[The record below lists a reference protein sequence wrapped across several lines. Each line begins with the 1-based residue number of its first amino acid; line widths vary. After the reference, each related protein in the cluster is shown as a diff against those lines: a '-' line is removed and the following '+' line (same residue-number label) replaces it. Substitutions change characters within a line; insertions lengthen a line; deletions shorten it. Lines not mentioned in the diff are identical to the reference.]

1 MGKMDVDKLERQKTR
16 AASKKKKEERKLA
29 FGQKGDPRGGRM
41 RTHTGASISSF
52 SEMGGDQLKFGQ
64 SGLRHGRGQSISKK
78 RGSMH
83 SSKRGNGQL
92 DNLIDNVKTGR
103 TLEKDIYQRAQD
115 ANAAIEDKRA
125 AILAKVNQANKIA
138 GITAS
143 APPRPTR
150 AGRGMSLSGGKKL
163 TNASGGSNP
172 PPRPTRPSRRNKKT
186 AAQATEAKPQGA
198 DEVKVDAFLNR
209 LQGM

>member
-1 MGKMDVDKLERQKTR
+1 MDVDKLERQKTR
-16 AASKKKKEERKLA
+16 AVSKKKREERKLA
-29 FGQKGDPRGGRM
+29 FGQKGDPRAGRV

-52 SEMGGDQLKFGQ
+52 SEAMGGQ
-64 SGLRHGRGQSISKK
+64 SNLRHNRGQSISKK

-83 SSKRGNGQL
+83 SSKAGNGML

-103 TLEKDIYQRAQD
+103 LLEKDIYQRAQD

-125 AILAKVNQANKIA
+125 AILAKVNQANKLA
-138 GITAS
+138 GI
-143 APPRPTR
+143 APVPARPTR
-150 AGRGMSLSGGKKL
+150 PGRGMSLSGGKKL
-163 TNASGGSNP
+163 TNTSGGANP

-186 AAQATEAKPQGA
+186 AAQTTEAAKPQGA